1 MFLTDLDRSIL
12 FAIAAGSISGFFSS
26 ALEDTLIIKLD
37 KEVIQL
43 TRIIS
48 KCFFTA
54 FTYGI
59 ISGVVVFLASL
70 DSNIT
75 IKQLNRLTILLSTY
89 ISTNPLYYR
98 LTSFILF

>member
-1 MFLTDLDRSIL
+1 MILTDLDRSIL
-12 FAIAAGSISGFFSS
+12 FAIAAGSISGFLSS

-43 TRIIS
+43 IRIVS
-48 KCFFTA
+48 KFFTA

-59 ISGVVVFLASL
+59 ISGIVVFLASL

-75 IKQLNRLTILLSTY
+75 IKQLNRLIIFLSTY